1 MTTNRYKAPPRL
13 YNCTLYHH
21 QSTKYARNM
30 KKYHK
35 HISTKIHSSSPHI
48 LSIMGSKTCT
58 SFQQSAKVASDKWFQ
73 TEKDINQQ
81 RHCIVKILLTIYMD
95 ICQTAMLFHPQQILN
110 SNITWQ
116 LAIFLSF
123 QSSVLVTEKGCLL
136 CHFDHSQ
143 PHCFP
148 PSLLLLIFARS
159 QRAMWMFSSFM
170 SRESQIWNVVIAIF
184 QNIF

>member
-48 LSIMGSKTCT
+48 LSIMESKTFT

-81 RHCIVKILLTIYMD
+81 RHCIVKMLSTIYGYMSNCNV
-95 ICQTAMLFHPQQILN
+95 ISSST
-110 SNITWQ
+110 NITWQ